1 MDVDVGSEAQGDDSL
16 TLFLWVGDGS
26 AESME
31 GVDVVGSDGGSDD
44 GSDGGVPPPAG
55 RGGGG
60 NDSGGDGEGDDDNN
74 NAV

>member
-1 MDVDVGSEAQGDDSL
+1 MDVGGEAQGDDRL
-16 TLFLWVGDGS
+16 TLLSLVGDGS

-44 GSDGGVPPPAG
+44 GSDAGVPPPAG